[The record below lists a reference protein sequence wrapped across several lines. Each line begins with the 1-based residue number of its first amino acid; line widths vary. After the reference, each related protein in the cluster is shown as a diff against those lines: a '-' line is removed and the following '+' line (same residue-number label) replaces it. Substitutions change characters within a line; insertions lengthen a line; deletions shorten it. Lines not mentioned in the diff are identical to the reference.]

1 MGTKNFFL
9 KHSGSLIDGER
20 IFGLFL
26 CVVLEPRHERFLMS
40 FDFLDRLTDP
50 KQ

>member
-20 IFGLFL
+20 IFGLFCVL
-26 CVVLEPRHERFLMS
+26 CLSLAHERFLMS